1 MKNYFYILSIFI
13 LTVLSGCNGKKSVD
27 NEEVE
32 TISFED
38 HVPLAEITPIDTVK
52 KDTIPVAKVEDISE
66 ALNFMKNSEHS
77 DEYLSGI
84 IPTIARRSMDY
95 ARKLLNNKYDGFIV
109 VDKSRM
115 KVILYDRFGQVQKS
129 YGMACAKNYG
139 TKHQKAD
146 SRTPE
151 GFFSVQGI
159 YDSTDWLFT
168 DDDGVTSKKK
178 GQFGPRFIRLL
189 IPGTTQ
195 IGIHGTCAPWS
206 IGGRS
211 SHGCIRVT
219 NENIL
224 ELVELVEPGM
234 PVIIIPGKKDIAVN
248 IEEGEDIVWFPTK
261 DGMSDIAKKAAQE
274 AEMKATEET
283 EPNDTINVIEHIETG
298 DSIRPEP
305 TENIMEDSPIKN
317 QTEEEVY

>member
-1 MKNYFYILSIFI
+1 MILAS
-13 LTVLSGCNGKKSVD
+13 LLSCNRHKEVTQ
-27 NEEVE
+27 EEE
-32 TISFED
+32 TISFD
-38 HVPLAEITPIDTVK
+38 DQVPLTVVSTVDSVK
-52 KDTIPVAKVEDISE
+52 VSDTIPTAKVEDISE

-77 DEYLSGI
+77 EEYLSGI

-115 KVILYDRFGQVQKS
+115 RVILYDKYGHIRKN

-139 TKHQKAD
+139 TKHHKAD

-178 GQFGPRFIRLL
+178 GQFGPRFIRLQ

-248 IEEGEDIVWFPTK
+248 LEEGEDIVWFPTK
-261 DGMSDIAKKAAQE
+261 DGMPDIEKKASKE
-274 AEMKATEET
+274 AELNMAKEAET
-283 EPNDTINVIEHIETG
+283 T
-298 DSIRPEP
+298 DSII
-305 TENIMEDSPIKN
+305 TIENIESVETQDSIIGEPAENLKDHSPAIES
-317 QTEEEVY
+317 EE